1 MAGRSRWRATGFFIV
16 ALTVAGASPT
26 APVPGNAG
34 AAVPDPVGVA
44 AQDGVLTLTLTAKP
58 ATVEV
63 GGKSFDTNVYNGMY
77 IPPVI
82 RLKRGEELRLTLV
95 NEIEKA
101 ETQCRRETGE
111 QPALS
116 RHGHPAGAA
125 G

>member
-1 MAGRSRWRATGFFIV
+1 MLAI
-16 ALTVAGASPT
+16 
-26 APVPGNAG
+26 
-34 AAVPDPVGVA
+34 
-44 AQDGVLTLTLTAKP
+44 TLTAKP

-63 GGKSFDTNVYNGMY
+63 GGKTFDTNVYNGMY

-101 ETQCRRETGE
+101 ETNVDEKQASNLHY
-111 QPALS
+111 P